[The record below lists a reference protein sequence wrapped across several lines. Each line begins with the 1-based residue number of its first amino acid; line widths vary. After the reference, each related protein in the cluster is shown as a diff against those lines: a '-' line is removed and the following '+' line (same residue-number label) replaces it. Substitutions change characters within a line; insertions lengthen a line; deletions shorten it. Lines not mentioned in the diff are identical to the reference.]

1 MTPDCR
7 DQSCGDRRRLS
18 AKLGC
23 TACALSEQGTKD
35 AAGWDGA
42 VPREP
47 GVVGRGT
54 GGREST
60 PRPEGMMRHV
70 KKEGSLCAAGAE
82 NCGERPGHPTSS
94 PALSPGSISREN
106 LKVQMQ
112 MPASGGILN

>member
-1 MTPDCR
+1 
-7 DQSCGDRRRLS
+7 
-18 AKLGC
+18 
-23 TACALSEQGTKD
+23 
-35 AAGWDGA
+35 
-42 VPREP
+42 
-47 GVVGRGT
+47 
-54 GGREST
+54 
-60 PRPEGMMRHV
+60 MRHV